1 MAHPSPSTDLTLF
14 DVVEAVQAVA
24 RHDTEVVVTI
34 VSLINSGRVRLCG
47 ALAGA
52 TIALP
57 SLSPR
62 RRGSLLPWDAGASD
76 TPRA

>member
-1 MAHPSPSTDLTLF
+1 MAHPSPYTLF

-24 RHDTEVVVTI
+24 THDTEVVATV

-57 SLSPR
+57 VPPP
-62 RRGSLLPWDAGASD
+62 GCGPLLPLDAGASD
-76 TPRA
+76 TLSA

>member
-1 MAHPSPSTDLTLF
+1 MAHPSPYTLF
-14 DVVEAVQAVA
+14 DIVEAVQAIA
-24 RHDTEVVVTI
+24 PDDAEVVATV

-57 SLSPR
+57 APPPPPR
-62 RRGSLLPWDAGASD
+62 GHLLPLAAGAS
-76 TPRA
+76 TAPSA